1 MPFPELFQLPYDRVS
16 PKDKDSFAYTTLV
29 KRWPVVLTNVVSA
42 VANANHELSMKP
54 TSTSEAKLT
63 EGKKIISQ
71 ISQMKYDMGHNA
83 ALTPISTDGDIN
95 QGCYNDELNTYPDED
110 RRWSTMNW
118 LFAECYVYR
127 RLRSY
132 FASTVHWKEYDPFFE
147 QKAETYKSSS
157 TAIVHL
163 AKAINQA
170 VEEKEDFDK
179 DYEKPGSALEIA
191 FLEMVQADLWGNA
204 TDLSLLIDLKF
215 EDLQKLQAVGSAAQA
230 EQAKFILRND
240 LSKTWDH
247 LKTVKNAR
255 VDFIL
260 DNAIGFTAGF
270 ELFTDLILADFLVS
284 CTPFVD
290 QVIFHPKAIP
300 WFVSDVLPYD
310 FSWAIESLLD
320 TSFFASH
327 ASTPLSSEDLDGL
340 KTLATRWKTHLSTGK
355 FKLSVPE
362 DTKLGK
368 ATALGRFWTTQYAFQ
383 DLPQIAPGT
392 LAELRKSDLVIFK
405 GDLNYRKLVGDAW
418 WPTTTPFETALGPL
432 AGKITLLS
440 LRTNKADTIVGLEEG
455 VEERLNKEAPDW
467 RVSGKYAV
475 VSFSKKR

>member
-1 MPFPELFQLPYDRVS
+1 MSAPELFKLPYDRVS
-16 PKDKDSFAYTTLV
+16 PKDKQSFAYTTLV

-42 VANANHELSMKP
+42 VSNVNHEISMQSDNSK
-54 TSTSEAKLT
+54 EAEEKLE
-63 EGKKIISQ
+63 EGKRIISQ

-83 ALTPISTDGDIN
+83 ALTPIETDGDIN
-95 QGCYNDELNTYPDED
+95 RECYNDELKIYPDYD

-132 FASTVHWKEYDPFFE
+132 FASTVHWKDYDPFFE
-147 QKAETYKSSS
+147 QKVETYKSSS

-163 AKAINQA
+163 AKAMNPA
-170 VEEKEDFDK
+170 VEEKEELIK
-179 DYEKPGSALEIA
+179 NYEKPGSALEIA
-191 FLEMVQADLWGNA
+191 FMEMIQADLWGNA
-204 TDLSLLIDLKF
+204 TDLSLLIDLKY
-215 EDLQKLQAVGSAAQA
+215 EDLQKLQAVGAAAQE

-240 LSKTWDH
+240 LSKAWDH
-247 LKTVKNAR
+247 LKTLKGGR
-255 VDFIL
+255 VDIVL
-260 DNAIGFTAGF
+260 DNAGF
-270 ELFTDLILADFLVS
+270 ELYTDLILADFLVS

-310 FSWAIESLLD
+310 FTWAIDSLLD

-327 ASTPLSSEDLDGL
+327 ASTPLSPDDLASL
-340 KTLATRWKTHLSTGK
+340 SALAARWKRHLNSGR

-362 DTKLGK
+362 NTKLGK
-368 ATALGRFWTTQYAFQ
+368 ATPLGRFWTTQYSFQ
-383 DLPQIAPGT
+383 DLPEIAPGT
-392 LAELRKSDLVIFK
+392 LQELRKSDLVIFK

-418 WPTTTPFETALGPL
+418 WPTTTPFEVALGPL

-455 VEERLNKEAPDW
+455 IEERLNKEAPDW

-475 VSFSKKR
+475 VSFSKRR

>member
-1 MPFPELFQLPYDRVS
+1 MPVPELFSLPYPRVS
-16 PKDKDSFAYTTLV
+16 PKDKESFAYTTLV

-42 VANANHELSMKP
+42 VCNVNHELSMSP
-54 TSTSEAKLT
+54 SEENSAKLD
-63 EGKKIISQ
+63 EGKRIISQ

-83 ALTPISTDGDIN
+83 YLTPIPSDGDIN
-95 QGCYNDELNTYPDED
+95 VNCYNDELATYPEED

-170 VEEKEDFDK
+170 VDERDELDK
-179 DYEKPGSALEIA
+179 DFEQPGSALEIA

-204 TDLSLLIDLKF
+204 TDLSLLIDLKY
-215 EDLQKLQAVGSAAQA
+215 EDLQKLQAVGAAAQA
-230 EQAKFILRND
+230 EQAKYILRND
-240 LSKTWDH
+240 LQKAWEH
-247 LKTVKNAR
+247 IKGVKGGR
-255 VDFIL
+255 VDIVM
-260 DNAIGFTAGF
+260 DNAGF
-270 ELFTDLILADFLVS
+270 EVFTDLILADFLVS
-284 CTPFVD
+284 STPFVD
-290 QVIFHPKAIP
+290 QVVFHPKAIP
-300 WFVSDVLPYD
+300 WFVSDVLPHD
-310 FSWAIESLLD
+310 FKWAIDSLLD
-320 TSFFASH
+320 TSFFSA
-327 ASTPLSSEDLDGL
+327 LSSEDQSS
-340 KTLATRWKTHLSTGK
+340 LATLGRRWQHHLETGK
-355 FKLSVPE
+355 FKLSVPL
-362 DTKLGK
+362 DTKLGQ

-383 DLPQIAPGT
+383 DLPEVAPGL
-392 LAELRKSDLVIFK
+392 LAELSKADLVVFK

-418 WPTTTPFETALGPL
+418 WPATTPFDEALGPL
-432 AGKITLLS
+432 AGKINLLS

-455 VEERLNKEAPDW
+455 VEERVKQEAPDW

-475 VSFSKKR
+475 VSFSGKR